1 MVNVIYKSQ
10 IFSQIFGN
18 YHHKI
23 SHFDR
28 KNHKKNCE
36 ILEGLH
42 MERLPEE
49 PPVKQT
55 QTNCVVTKLSQ
66 WASQMA

>member
-10 IFSQIFGN
+10 SFSQIFGN

-28 KNHKKNCE
+28 KNHKKKNCE
-36 ILEGLH
+36 ILEGLNK
-42 MERLPEE
+42 
-49 PPVKQT
+49 V
-55 QTNCVVTKLSQ
+55 
-66 WASQMA
+66 

>member
-1 MVNVIYKSQ
+1 MVNVIYKLQ

-28 KNHKKNCE
+28 KNHKKKK
-36 ILEGLH
+36 I
-42 MERLPEE
+42 
-49 PPVKQT
+49 VK
-55 QTNCVVTKLSQ
+55 S
-66 WASQMA
+66 WRDW

>member
-1 MVNVIYKSQ
+1 MVNVKYKSQ

-28 KNHKKNCE
+28 KNHNKKSWNP
-36 ILEGLH
+36 GGT
-42 MERLPEE
+42 
-49 PPVKQT
+49 V
-55 QTNCVVTKLSQ
+55 
-66 WASQMA
+66 